1 MRRLLLSG
9 LLAAAMLSAGV
20 AEEGEGRAYRV
31 AVHPFDVQEAE
42 SQIDAM
48 CSDGFLPVGMEV
60 DEGRAISVI
69 YAENADIPFT
79 VWLLH
84 HITDPGALEEQLSR
98 LMLDGWLP
106 MGFSRSGSGLYFLLV
121 KADVEISSWRIATSS
136 PLASDI
142 EETLETYTDQG
153 FVPYGVSLFEDLV
166 WLLFLKTERDEPR
179 DVSLAMYENEEQA
192 ITDGL
197 YWATVQ
203 GKMPWGLMVQN
214 ERVSI
219 LYLH

>member
-1 MRRLLLSG
+1 MRQLLIAG
-9 LLAAAMLSAGV
+9 LLAALMMSVA

-31 AVHPFDVQEAE
+31 AVHPFDVEEAE

-48 CSDGFLPVGMEV
+48 CNDGFLPVGVEV

-69 YAENADIPFT
+69 YAEREDIPFT
-79 VWLLH
+79 AWLLH
-84 HITDPGALEEQLSR
+84 HITDFGAMEKQLSQ

-121 KADVEISSWRIATSS
+121 KADVEISSWRVTTST

-142 EETLETYTDQG
+142 EEALKTYSEQG
-153 FVPYGVSLFEDLV
+153 FTPYGVSLYEDRV

-179 DVSLAMYENEEQA
+179 NVSLAMYENEEKA
-192 ITDGL
+192 LTDGL
-197 YWATVQ
+197 YWATAQ